1 MSKGAIEF
9 SPGVVVDP
17 LSEETE
23 ADGSADG
30 FGGLGYDVVTEL

>member
-9 SPGVVVDP
+9 SPGVVDP

-23 ADGSADG
+23 TDGSADG